1 MSKLPFRKRNYQLMA
16 VGVILLIIGFT
27 IMALDKDPYGFGF
40 MGITLSPI
48 IVVIGFITEI
58 FAILYT
64 PNEKQQ

>member
-16 VGVILLIIGFT
+16 MGVLLLILGFT
-27 IMALDKDPYGFGF
+27 IMSLDKDPYGFGF

-48 IVVIGFITEI
+48 IVLVGFVVEI

-64 PNEKQQ
+64 PKEK

>member
-1 MSKLPFRKRNYQLMA
+1 MA
-16 VGVILLIIGFT
+16 IGVILLIVGFT

-48 IVVIGFITEI
+48 IVLVGFVTEI

-64 PNEKQQ
+64 PKEKQ